1 MERDLVIQGL
11 VTVAVG
17 AVSGG
22 ITNAVAIWMLFHPY
36 ESRGLGPFRIQGA
49 IPKNKA
55 RLARSIGRTVGE
67 RLLTPQDLAERLS
80 APAVRAAFDQAV
92 ARFLDDLLERE
103 RGPLREQLSPELVG
117 ALDGAIAGL
126 APRAADRVAAFAG
139 TPEFEGMV
147 AGWVSRLAAD
157 IGDRPISDALTGSR
171 REALKGRIQVWV
183 ERLAEGDEL
192 ERTLRSF
199 VDRRLEALARDH
211 QPLLDRLPPGV
222 VGALEHAIT
231 DYLPIA
237 LERLSAVLGDP
248 EARGRVEAALRSAFD
263 HSVRDLLL
271 HERILARIMVTDRTI
286 ERLVDGFEAEGFD
299 RFAESLTEPEMKAQ
313 VTRAVNDA
321 VVNFLRLSPAERLR
335 RFTPERKQALA
346 DNLADWLV
354 RVARDPATREAVAR
368 AVDRL
373 LQAAEGRTWGD
384 VLGVVPPDRLARFAG
399 EALAGNAGR
408 RRVEESVA
416 QVATALLARPIGRPS
431 AWLGADTTGAL
442 REAISA
448 TAWTWLQEQIPRA
461 VEQIRVP
468 EMVEQKVL
476 GFSTQ
481 RMEEIVR
488 TVTQRELDLIV
499 RLGYLLGGMVGV
511 IAFLVN
517 VLMRGMSP

>member
-1 MERDLVIQGL
+1 MDRELWVQAL
-11 VTVAVG
+11 VTIGVG
-17 AVSGG
+17 AIAGG

-36 ESRGLGPFRIQGA
+36 DSRGIGPFRIQGA

-67 RLLTPQDLAERLS
+67 RLLTPEDLAQRLS

-92 ARFLDDLLERE
+92 ARFLDELLERE
-103 RGPLREQLSPELVG
+103 RGPLREQLDPELTA
-117 ALDGAIAGL
+117 ALDQAVAGL
-126 APRAADRVAAFAG
+126 APRVADGVASYAR
-139 TPEFEGMV
+139 TPEFERLV
-147 AGWVSRLAAD
+147 VGWVERIRTEVEDRPLAAT
-157 IGDRPISDALTGSR
+157 LTGTR
-171 REALKGRIQVWV
+171 RAALKGKVELWV

-192 ERTLRSF
+192 ERTLRAF
-199 VDRRLEALARDH
+199 VDRQLETLSRDE
-211 QPLLDRLPPGV
+211 QPLLDRLPPGI
-222 VGALEHAIT
+222 VGALELAIT

-237 LERLSAVLGDP
+237 LERLSALLADP
-248 EARGRVEAALRSAFD
+248 DARGMVEGALRTAFD

-286 ERLVDGFEAEGFD
+286 ERLVDGFEQEGFD
-299 RFAESLTEPEMKAQ
+299 RFAESLAEPEMKAQ

-321 VVNFLRLSPAERLR
+321 VVNFLRLPLGERLR
-335 RFTPERKQALA
+335 RFTPDRKRALA

-354 RVARDPATREAVAR
+354 RVARDPATREAIAR

-373 LQAAEGRTWGD
+373 LEAVERRTWGE
-384 VLGVVPPDRLARFAG
+384 VLGVVPPERLAHFAAELLAAERG
-399 EALAGNAGR
+399 RRWVQESVTHLAG
-408 RRVEESVA
+408 
-416 QVATALLARPIGRPS
+416 ALLARPVGRPS
-431 AWLGADTTGAL
+431 DWLGPETTGAL
-442 REAISA
+442 RAALAEA
-448 TAWTWLQEQIPRA
+448 AWVWLQEQIPRV

-499 RLGYLLGGMVGV
+499 RLGYVLGGLVGV
-511 IAFLVN
+511 VAFGVN
-517 VLMRGMSP
+517 LLL

>member
-1 MERDLVIQGL
+1 MDRELVIQGL

-17 AVSGG
+17 AISGG

-36 ESRGLGPFRIQGA
+36 ESRGLGPLRIQGA

-55 RLARSIGRTVGE
+55 RLAKSIGRTVGD
-67 RLLTPQDLAERLS
+67 RLLTPQDLTERLA

-103 RGPLREQLSPELVG
+103 RGPLRAQLAPELVS
-117 ALDGAIAGL
+117 ALDTAIAGL

-139 TPEFEGMV
+139 TAEFERMV
-147 AGWVSRLAAD
+147 AGWVLRLTAEV
-157 IGDRPISDALTGSR
+157 GDRPLAETLTGSR
-171 REALKGRIQVWV
+171 RAALKGKVELWV

-199 VDRRLEALARDH
+199 VVRRFEILSRDDE
-211 QPLLDRLPPGV
+211 PLLDRLPPGV

-237 LERLSAVLGDP
+237 LERLSALLADP
-248 EARGRVEAALRSAFD
+248 EARGRVEAALRTAFD

-299 RFAESLTEPEMKAQ
+299 RFAESLAEPEMKAQ

-335 RFTPERKQALA
+335 RFSPERKQALA

-354 RVARDPATREAVAR
+354 RVARDPATREAIAR
-368 AVDRL
+368 ATDRL
-373 LQAAEGRTWGD
+373 LEAAERRTWGD
-384 VLGVVPPDRLARFAG
+384 VLDVIPPDRLARFAG
-399 EALAGNAGR
+399 DTLAGEPGR
-408 RRVEESVA
+408 RWVEEGVG
-416 QVATALLARPIGRPS
+416 QVASTLLARPLGRPS
-431 AWLGADTTGAL
+431 AWLGAETTAAL
-442 REAISA
+442 REALS
-448 TAWTWLQEQIPRA
+448 TAAWAWLQEQVPRA

-499 RLGYLLGGMVGV
+499 RLGYVLGGLVGV
-511 IAFLVN
+511 IAFGIN
-517 VLMRGMSP
+517 VLLR

>member
-1 MERDLVIQGL
+1 MDRDLLIQAL

-17 AVSGG
+17 AVAGG
-22 ITNAVAIWMLFHPY
+22 LTNAVAIWMLFHPY
-36 ESRGLGPFRIQGA
+36 ESRGLGRLRIQGA

-80 APAVRAAFDQAV
+80 APAGRAAFDQAV
-92 ARFLDDLLERE
+92 GRFLDDLLERE
-103 RGPLREQLSPELVG
+103 RGPLREQLDPEL
-117 ALDGAIAGL
+117 AATLDGAIAGL
-126 APRAADRVAAFAG
+126 APRVADRVAAFAA
-139 TPEFEGMV
+139 TPEFERV
-147 AGWVSRLAAD
+147 VTGWTARIAAEVR
-157 IGDRPISDALTGSR
+157 DRPLSEALTGSR
-171 REALKGRIQVWV
+171 REALKGKVEVWV

-192 ERTLRSF
+192 ERTLRAF
-199 VDRRLEALARDH
+199 VNRRMDTLEHDH
-211 QPLLDRLPPGV
+211 QPLLDRLPPGI

-237 LERLSAVLGDP
+237 LERLSALLGDP
-248 EARGRVEAALRSAFD
+248 EARGMVEGALRTAFD
-263 HSVRDLLL
+263 NSVRDLLL

-286 ERLVDGFEAEGFD
+286 ERLVDGFEKEGFD
-299 RFAESLTEPEMKAQ
+299 RFAESLAEPEMQAQ

-321 VVNFLRLSPAERLR
+321 VVNFLRLSPGERLR

-354 RVARDPATREAVAR
+354 RVARDPATREAIAR

-373 LQAAEGRTWGD
+373 LEAVERRTWGD
-384 VLGVVPPDRLARFAG
+384 VLDVLPPERLAHVAA
-399 EALAGNAGR
+399 EALAAEQGR
-408 RRVEESVA
+408 RWVEESVGQFA
-416 QVATALLARPIGRPS
+416 SVLLARPVGRPS
-431 AWLGADTTGAL
+431 AWLGAETTASLRAAL
-442 REAISA
+442 SA
-448 TAWTWLQEQIPRA
+448 TAWVWLQEQIPRV

-499 RLGYLLGGMVGV
+499 RLGYLLGGLVGV
-511 IAFLVN
+511 IAFLAN
-517 VLMRGMSP
+517 VLIRG

>member
-1 MERDLVIQGL
+1 MDRDLLIQAL

-36 ESRGLGPFRIQGA
+36 ESRGLGRLRIQGA

-92 ARFLDDLLERE
+92 GRFLDDLLERE
-103 RGPLREQLSPELVG
+103 RGPLREQLDPEL
-117 ALDGAIAGL
+117 AATLDGAIAGL
-126 APRAADRVAAFAG
+126 APRVADRVAAFAA
-139 TPEFEGMV
+139 TPEFERLV
-147 AGWVSRLAAD
+147 TGWAAR
-157 IGDRPISDALTGSR
+157 IAAEVRDRPLSEALTGSR
-171 REALKGRIQVWV
+171 REALKGKVEVWV

-192 ERTLRSF
+192 ERTLRAF
-199 VDRRLEALARDH
+199 VNRRMDTLEHDH
-211 QPLLDRLPPGV
+211 QPLLDRLPPGI

-237 LERLSAVLGDP
+237 LERLSALLGDP
-248 EARGRVEAALRSAFD
+248 EARGMVEEALRTAFD
-263 HSVRDLLL
+263 NSVRDLLL

-286 ERLVDGFEAEGFD
+286 ERLVDGFEKEGFD
-299 RFAESLTEPEMKAQ
+299 RFAESLAEPEMQAQ

-321 VVNFLRLSPAERLR
+321 VVNFLRLSPGERLR

-354 RVARDPATREAVAR
+354 RVARDPATREAIAR

-373 LQAAEGRTWGD
+373 LEAVERRTWGD
-384 VLGVVPPDRLARFAG
+384 VLDVLPPERLAHVAA
-399 EALAGNAGR
+399 EALAAQPGR
-408 RRVEESVA
+408 RWVEESVG
-416 QVATALLARPIGRPS
+416 QVAAVLLARPVGRPS
-431 AWLGADTTGAL
+431 AWLGAETTAAL
-442 REAISA
+442 REALSA
-448 TAWTWLQEQIPRA
+448 TAWVWLQEQIPRV

-499 RLGYLLGGMVGV
+499 RLGYLLGGLVGV
-511 IAFLVN
+511 IAFLAN
-517 VLMRGMSP
+517 VLIRG

>member
-1 MERDLVIQGL
+1 MDREVLVQAL
-11 VTVAVG
+11 VTIGVG
-17 AVSGG
+17 AISGG

-49 IPKNKA
+49 VPKNKA
-55 RLARSIGRTVGE
+55 RLAKSIGRTVGE
-67 RLLTPQDLAERLS
+67 RLLTPQDLAQRLS

-103 RGPLREQLSPELVG
+103 RGPLREQLAPELVT

-126 APRAADRVAAFAG
+126 APRAAERVAAFAR
-139 TPEFEGMV
+139 TPEFERLV
-147 AGWVSRLAAD
+147 VGWVSRLRAEV
-157 IGDRPISDALTGSR
+157 GERPIADALTASR
-171 REALKGRIQVWV
+171 RDELRGKVETWV

-199 VDRRLEALARDH
+199 VDRRLEAMARDD
-211 QPLLDRLPPGV
+211 QPLLDHLPPGV
-222 VGALEHAIT
+222 IGAVEHAIT

-237 LERLSAVLGDP
+237 LERLSALLADP

-271 HERILARIMVTDRTI
+271 HERIFARIMVTDRTI

-299 RFAESLTEPEMKAQ
+299 RFAESLAEPAMKAQ

-346 DNLADWLV
+346 TNLADWLV
-354 RVARDPATREAVAR
+354 RVARDAATREAIAR

-373 LQAAEGRTWGD
+373 LGAAERRTWGD
-384 VLGVVPPDRLARFAG
+384 VLDVVPSDRLARTVG
-399 EALAGNAGR
+399 DALAGDAGR
-408 RRVEESVA
+408 RWIEDGVG
-416 QVATALLARPIGRPS
+416 QVATTLLARPIGRPS
-431 AWLGADTTGAL
+431 AWLGAETTRAL
-442 REAISA
+442 REALSA
-448 TAWTWLQEQIPRA
+448 VAWAWLQEQIPR
-461 VEQIRVP
+461 VVDQIRVP

-499 RLGYLLGGMVGV
+499 RLGYVLGGMVGV
-511 IAFLVN
+511 IAFLANMLV
-517 VLMRGMSP
+517 RG

>member
-1 MERDLVIQGL
+1 MDRELLIQAV
-11 VTVAVG
+11 VTIGVG
-17 AVSGG
+17 AISGG

-67 RLLTPQDLAERLS
+67 RLLTPEDLAGRLS

-92 ARFLDDLLERE
+92 AQFLDGLLERE
-103 RGPLREQLSPELVG
+103 RGPIREQLDP
-117 ALDGAIAGL
+117 ALAASLDHAVAGL
-126 APRAADRVAAFAG
+126 APRVADRVAAYAG
-139 TPEFEGMV
+139 SPEFEQLV
-147 AGWVSRLAAD
+147 TGWMGRIRDEVE
-157 IGDRPISDALTGSR
+157 DRPLSETLTGSR
-171 REALKGRIQVWV
+171 REALKGNVQVWV

-199 VDRRLEALARDH
+199 VDRQLETLSRDDR
-211 QPLLDRLPPGV
+211 PLLDRLPPGV
-222 VGALEHAIT
+222 VGAVEQAIT

-237 LERLSAVLGDP
+237 LERLSALLADP
-248 EARGRVEAALRSAFD
+248 EARGMVEGALRSAFD
-263 HSVRDLLL
+263 DSVRDLLL

-286 ERLVDGFEAEGFD
+286 ERLVDGFEHEGFD
-299 RFAESLTEPEMKAQ
+299 RFAESLAKPEMKSQ

-321 VVNFLRLSPAERLR
+321 VVNFLRLPLGERLR

-346 DNLADWLV
+346 DNIGDWLV
-354 RVARDPATREAVAR
+354 RVARDPETRAAIAR

-373 LQAAEGRTWGD
+373 LAAAERRTWGD
-384 VLGVVPPDRLARFAG
+384 VLGVVPPQRIAGFAAELLAAER
-399 EALAGNAGR
+399 GR
-408 RRVEESVA
+408 HWVQESVT
-416 QVATALLARPIGRPS
+416 QVSAALLARPIGKPS
-431 AWLGADTTGAL
+431 AWLGSETTAAL
-442 REAISA
+442 RSA
-448 TAWTWLQEQIPRA
+448 LSAAAWSWLQEQIPRV

-488 TVTQRELDLIV
+488 NVTQRELDLIV
-499 RLGYLLGGMVGV
+499 RIGYLLGGLVGV
-511 IAFLVN
+511 IAFGASL
-517 VLMRGMSP
+517 LAGR

>member
-1 MERDLVIQGL
+1 MDRELLLQAL

-36 ESRGLGPFRIQGA
+36 ESRGFGPLRIQGA

-67 RLLTPQDLAERLS
+67 RLLTPQDLAERLG
-80 APAVRAAFDQAV
+80 APAFRAAFDQAV

-103 RGPLREQLSPELVG
+103 RGPLREQLAPELVA

-126 APRAADRVAAFAG
+126 APRAADRVAAFAR
-139 TPEFEGMV
+139 TPAFERLV
-147 AGWVSRLAAD
+147 AGWVTRIVEEVGERTIAE
-157 IGDRPISDALTGSR
+157 ALTGTR
-171 REALKGRIQVWV
+171 RAALKGKVELWV

-199 VDRRLEALARDH
+199 VDRRMAAFSRDD

-237 LERLSAVLGDP
+237 LERLSALLADP
-248 EARGRVEAALRSAFD
+248 EARGRVEVALRTAFD

-271 HERILARIMVTDRTI
+271 HERILARIVVTDRTI

-299 RFAESLTEPEMKAQ
+299 RFAESLAEPEMKAQ

-321 VVNFLRLSPAERLR
+321 VVNFLRLSPAQRLR
-335 RFTPERKQALA
+335 RFSPERRKALA
-346 DNLADWLV
+346 DNLGDWLV

-373 LQAAEGRTWGD
+373 LEAVERRTWGD
-384 VLGVVPPDRLARFAG
+384 VLDVVPPDRLARFVG
-399 EALAGNAGR
+399 EALAAEPGR
-408 RRVEESVA
+408 RWVEEGVG
-416 QVATALLARPIGRPS
+416 QVASALLARPVGRPS
-431 AWLGADTTGAL
+431 AWLGAETTTAL
-442 REAISA
+442 REALSA
-448 TAWTWLQEQIPRA
+448 VAWTWLQEQIPRV

-488 TVTQRELDLIV
+488 TVTQRELNLIV
-499 RLGYLLGGMVGV
+499 RLGYVLGGLVGV
-511 IAFLVN
+511 IAFLVS
-517 VLMRGMSP
+517 VLMRG

>member
-1 MERDLVIQGL
+1 MDRELVIQGL

-17 AVSGG
+17 AISGG

-36 ESRGLGPFRIQGA
+36 ESRGIGSLRIQGA

-55 RLARSIGRTVGE
+55 RLAKSIGRTVGE
-67 RLLTPQDLAERLS
+67 RLLTPQDLTERLS

-92 ARFLDDLLERE
+92 AHFLDGLLERE
-103 RGPLREQLSPELVG
+103 RGPLREQLAPEIVS
-117 ALDGAIAGL
+117 ALDTAIAGL
-126 APRAADRVAAFAG
+126 APRAADRVAAFAR
-139 TPEFEGMV
+139 TAEFDRMV
-147 AGWVSRLAAD
+147 AGWVSRLTAEV
-157 IGDRPISDALTGSR
+157 GDRPLAQTLTGSR
-171 REALKGRIQVWV
+171 RSALKGKVELWV
-183 ERLAEGDEL
+183 DRLAEGDEL

-199 VDRRLEALARDH
+199 VVRRLEILSRDDE
-211 QPLLDRLPPGV
+211 PLLDRLPPGV

-237 LERLSAVLGDP
+237 LERLSALLGDP
-248 EARGRVEAALRSAFD
+248 EARGRVEAALRTAFD

-299 RFAESLTEPEMKAQ
+299 RFAESLAEPEMKAQ

-335 RFTPERKQALA
+335 RFSPKRKQALA

-354 RVARDPATREAVAR
+354 RVARDPATREAIAR
-368 AVDRL
+368 ATDRL
-373 LQAAEGRTWGD
+373 LEAAERRTWGD
-384 VLGVVPPDRLARFAG
+384 VLDVIPPDRLARFAG
-399 EALAGNAGR
+399 ETLAGEPGR
-408 RRVEESVA
+408 RWVEQGVG
-416 QVATALLARPIGRPS
+416 QVASTLLARPLGRPS
-431 AWLGADTTGAL
+431 AWLGAETTAAL
-442 REAISA
+442 REALS
-448 TAWTWLQEQIPRA
+448 TAAWAWLQEQIPRA

-499 RLGYLLGGMVGV
+499 RLGYVLGGVVGV
-511 IAFLVN
+511 IAFGIN
-517 VLMRGMSP
+517 VLLR

>member
-1 MERDLVIQGL
+1 MDRELLIQAL

-17 AVSGG
+17 AISGG

-55 RLARSIGRTVGE
+55 RLAKSIGRTVGE
-67 RLLTPQDLAERLS
+67 RLLTPQDLAERLG

-92 ARFLDDLLERE
+92 DRFLDGLLERE
-103 RGPLREQLSPELVG
+103 RGPLREQLDPELVA

-126 APRAADRVAAFAG
+126 APRAGDRVAAFAR
-139 TPEFEGMV
+139 TPEFERMV
-147 AGWVSRLAAD
+147 VGWMARLVAEV
-157 IGDRPISDALTGSR
+157 GDRPLAESLTVRR
-171 REALKGRIQVWV
+171 REALKGKVGSWV

-199 VDRRLEALARDH
+199 VDRRLETLSRDD

-231 DYLPIA
+231 DYLPLA
-237 LERLSAVLGDP
+237 LERLSALLGDP
-248 EARGRVEAALRSAFD
+248 EARGRVEAALRTAFD

-299 RFAESLTEPEMKAQ
+299 RFAESLAQPEMKAQ

-321 VVNFLRLSPAERLR
+321 VVSFLRLSPAERLR

-346 DNLADWLV
+346 DNLAEWLV
-354 RVARDPATREAVAR
+354 RVARDPVTRDGVAR

-373 LQAAEGRTWGD
+373 LETVEGRTWGD
-384 VLGVVPPDRLARFAG
+384 LIGMIPPEGLARVAG
-399 EALAGNAGR
+399 EALAGGAGR
-408 RRVEESVA
+408 RWVEEGVG
-416 QVATALLARPIGRPS
+416 QVASALLARPIGRPS
-431 AWLGADTTGAL
+431 AWLGAETTAAI
-442 REAISA
+442 REALTA
-448 TAWTWLQEQIPRA
+448 AAWTMLQEQIPRV

-476 GFSTQ
+476 GFSTR

-499 RLGYLLGGMVGV
+499 RLGYVLGGLVGV
-511 IAFLVN
+511 IAFLVS
-517 VLMRGMSP
+517 VLVR